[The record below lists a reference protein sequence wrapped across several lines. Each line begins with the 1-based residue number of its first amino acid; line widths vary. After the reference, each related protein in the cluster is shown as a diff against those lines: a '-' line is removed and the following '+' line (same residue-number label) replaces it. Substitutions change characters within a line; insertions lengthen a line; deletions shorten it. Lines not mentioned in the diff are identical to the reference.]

1 MFTGII
7 ACTGTLSERTQHGD
21 DQTLTI
27 HAPDFDFSQTQ
38 LGDSIAV
45 NGVCLTAVDLTAQQ
59 FSADVSV
66 ETLTHTTLGALA
78 IGSRVNLESALTLA
92 TPLGGHLVSGHVD
105 GIGELVERHS
115 DARSER
121 LTFRAPRNITRYI
134 ATKGSITIDGISLTV
149 NHVDED
155 MFSVNI
161 VPHTLSRTTLS
172 DYHSGQ
178 PVNLEVDL
186 IARYV
191 ERLLTNSSDSGE
203 LTLDRL
209 RDLGY

>member
-7 ACTGTLSERTQHGD
+7 ACTGTLSARTRHGD

-27 HAPDFDFSQTQ
+27 DAPDFNFSATQ

-45 NGVCLTAVDLTAQQ
+45 NGVCLTVVELSTTQ
-59 FSADVSV
+59 FRADVSV
-66 ETLTHTTLGALA
+66 ETLTHTTLGTLN
-78 IGSRVNLESALTLA
+78 IGSRVNLEAALTLA

-105 GIGELVERHS
+105 GIGELSARHS

-121 LTFRAPRNITRYI
+121 LTFRAPHHIAHYI

-149 NHVDED
+149 NHVAADQ
-155 MFSVNI
+155 FSVNI
-161 VPHTLSRTTLS
+161 VPHTLSRTTLA
-172 DYHSGQ
+172 DYRPGQ

-191 ERLLTNSSDSGE
+191 ERLLSHNSNG
-203 LTLDRL
+203 LTLERL
-209 RDLGY
+209 RELNY

>member
-7 ACTGTLSERTQHGD
+7 ACTGQLSDRQPHGE

-27 HAPDFDFSQTQ
+27 TAPDFDFSACN

-45 NGVCLTAVDLTAQQ
+45 NGVCLTAVALDTHT

-78 IGSRVNLESALTLA
+78 LGDRVNLESALTLS

-105 GIGELVERHS
+105 GVGELLSRKQ

-121 LTFRAPRNITRYI
+121 LTFRAPDALSRYI
-134 ATKGSITIDGISLTV
+134 AAKGSITIDGVSLTV
-149 NHVDED
+149 NNVTEHT
-155 MFSVNI
+155 FSVNI
-161 VPHTLSRTTLS
+161 VPHTLARTIID
-172 DYHSGQ
+172 DYQ
-178 PVNLEVDL
+178 INTAVNLEVDL
-186 IARYV
+186 LARYI
-191 ERLLTNSSDSGE
+191 ERLLQDKESTP
-203 LTLDRL
+203 TLSLERL
-209 RDLGY
+209 RALGY

>member
-45 NGVCLTAVDLTAQQ
+45 NGVCLTAVHLAEQQ

-66 ETLTHTTLGALA
+66 ETLTHTTLGKLST
-78 IGSRVNLESALTLA
+78 GSRVNLESALTLA

-105 GIGELVERHS
+105 GVGELLERHS

-121 LTFRAPRNITRYI
+121 LTFCAPRDIARYI
-134 ATKGSITIDGISLTV
+134 AAKGSITIDGISLTV
-149 NHVDED
+149 NHVDGNH
-155 MFSVNI
+155 FSVNI
-161 VPHTLSRTTLS
+161 VPHTLTRTTLS
-172 DYHSGQ
+172 GYHNGQ
-178 PVNLEVDL
+178 QVNLEVDL

-191 ERLLTNSSDSGE
+191 ERLLTNSSEDNV
-203 LTLDRL
+203 LTLERL
-209 RDLGY
+209 SDLGY